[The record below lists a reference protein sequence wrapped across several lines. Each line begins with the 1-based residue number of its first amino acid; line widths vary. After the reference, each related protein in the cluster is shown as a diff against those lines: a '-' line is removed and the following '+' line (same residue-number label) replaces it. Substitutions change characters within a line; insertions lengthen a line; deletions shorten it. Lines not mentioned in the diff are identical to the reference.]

1 MWNEPK
7 TNWKSG
13 DVFECFDYNRIKNN
27 IYYLKEQAELLC
39 APVVNFEDMGADK
52 TYTDYYYADE
62 FNKFEQNIEK
72 INAVVYLQDI
82 GTTQRFFDNGAFI
95 SADEMN
101 RLESACVAI
110 KDVLD
115 RIDKR
120 RIPFK
125 LGAYKDIRI

>member
-1 MWNEPK
+1 LWSKPK
-7 TNWKSG
+7 TDWTRTDAVNI
-13 DVFECFDYNRIKNN
+13 EDYNRLRNN
-27 IYYLKEQAELLC
+27 INYLHDNAVSLC
-39 APVVNFEDMGADK
+39 APVTGFENMGADK

-120 RIPFK
+120 HIPFR
-125 LGAYKDIRI
+125 LGAYRDIRI

>member
-1 MWNEPK
+1 MWNESK
-7 TNWKSG
+7 TDWKSG
-13 DVFECFDYNRIKNN
+13 DVFECSDYNRIKNN

-52 TYTDYYYADE
+52 TYTDFYYADE

-120 RIPFK
+120 HIPFR
-125 LGAYKDIRI
+125 LGAYRDIRI

>member
-1 MWNEPK
+1 MWTEPK
-7 TNWKSG
+7 TDWTSTDAVNI
-13 DVFECFDYNRIKNN
+13 EDYNRIKGN
-27 IYYLKEQAELLC
+27 INYLKEKATLLTGPVTDFAE
-39 APVVNFEDMGADK
+39 MGVDK

-62 FNKFEQNIEK
+62 FNAFEQNLEK
-72 INAVVYLQDI
+72 INNAVYPQDI

-120 RIPFK
+120 HIPFR
-125 LGAYKDIRI
+125 LGAYRDIRI

>member
-1 MWNEPK
+1 
-7 TNWKSG
+7 
-13 DVFECFDYNRIKNN
+13 
-27 IYYLKEQAELLC
+27 
-39 APVVNFEDMGADK
+39 MGVDK

-62 FNKFEQNIEK
+62 FNAFEQNLEK
-72 INAVVYLQDI
+72 INNAVYPQDI

-120 RIPFK
+120 HIPFR
-125 LGAYKDIRI
+125 LGAYRDIRI